1 MLSQLKKNKKSFTLL
16 EVLIIITVI
25 AIVAT
30 ILSPVASK
38 VVTKAKVILCV
49 SKLKNIAYASKMY
62 YNDYGCLPSDQIDTL
77 MGQLQP
83 YIKDTDIFIC
93 PSAPKPYTGDLQL
106 FYVERSDN
114 DKSDAFSIGCPYHRN
129 HGVSVVLHHD
139 GSAIL
144 NRSAGVYR
152 NTSSEIINPGDEIT
166 GGTLYFADGSTAKV
180 KSSARVKVIESFWRN
195 SDNRLYSIIRV
206 DAPQAQNQGQV
217 EVQVTPGSKFE
228 VVTPAA
234 IAGVEGTEFTVKVE
248 EDASQYVADVSVDSG
263 IVTVTTRDLNKE
275 TVRLYPGQSKNVKR
289 NK

>member
-1 MLSQLKKNKKSFTLL
+1 MFNQLKKNKKSFTLL
-16 EVLIIITVI
+16 EVLIAITVI

-38 VVTKAKVILCV
+38 VATKAKVILCV

-62 YNDYGCLPSDQIDTL
+62 YNDYGILPSDQISTL

-83 YIKDTDIFIC
+83 YIKNPDIFIC

-114 DKSDAFSIGCPYHRN
+114 DKSDVFSIGCPYHRR
-129 HGVSVVLHHD
+129 HGVSVVLNHD
-139 GSAIL
+139 GSAVL

-152 NTSSEIINPGDEIT
+152 NTPSEVINPGDKIT
-166 GGTLYFADGSTAKV
+166 NGILYFADGSTAEIGN
-180 KSSARVKVIESFWRN
+180 SAKVKVIESFWR
-195 SDNRLYSIIRV
+195 SDNRLYSLIRI
-206 DAPQAQNQGQV
+206 DAPQGQNEGGV
-217 EVQVTPGSKFE
+217 KVSVTPGSKFE

-234 IAGVEGTEFTVKVE
+234 IAGVEGTEFETKVK
-248 EDASQYVADVSVDSG
+248 EDELEYTSEVIVNSG
-263 IVTVTTRDLNKE
+263 IVTVTTRDSNKE
-275 TVRLYPGQSKNVKR
+275 TVRLYPGQSKRVKR

>member
-1 MLSQLKKNKKSFTLL
+1 MLNRLRRNKRSFTLL
-16 EVLIIITVI
+16 ELLIIITII

-30 ILSPVASK
+30 FLSPVASK

-62 YNDYGCLPSDQIDTL
+62 YNDYGCLPSDQLGTL
-77 MGQLQP
+77 SNQLQS

-114 DKSDAFSIGCPYHRN
+114 DKSDVFSIGCPYHRR
-129 HGVSVVLHHD
+129 HGVSVVLNHD
-139 GSAIL
+139 GSAAL
-144 NRSAGVYR
+144 NRSAGVYH
-152 NTSSEIINPGDEIT
+152 NDPSQIINPGDQIT
-166 GGTLYFADGSTAKV
+166 GGTLYFADGSTAKI
-180 KSSARVKVIESFWRN
+180 KNSARVKVIESFWRN

-228 VVTPAA
+228 VITPAA
-234 IAGVEGTEFTVKVE
+234 IAGVEGTEFDVSVT
-248 EDASQYVADVSVDSG
+248 EDASQYISDVSVDSG
-263 IVTVTTRDLNKE
+263 IVTVTTRDSNKE
-275 TVRLYPGQSKNVKR
+275 TVRLYPGQNKNVQR